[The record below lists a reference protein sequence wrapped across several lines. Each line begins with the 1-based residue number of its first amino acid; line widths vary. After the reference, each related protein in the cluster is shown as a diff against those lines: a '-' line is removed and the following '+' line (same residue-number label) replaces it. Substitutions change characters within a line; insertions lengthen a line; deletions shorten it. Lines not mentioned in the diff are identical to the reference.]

1 MERIRPQDLQTPM
14 AAGVGSHRRLT
25 RVLTFLSRLMF
36 RGDHAMSEQS
46 NSRWPGRYP
55 DGDSFRDPDR
65 FSEGG
70 LRAPPHLS
78 TFGKIWWWF
87 DFLILVKLARL
98 RFIAILVAIGA
109 VIVYWETLHAYY

>member
-1 MERIRPQDLQTPM
+1 MSEPIN
-14 AAGVGSHRRLT
+14 
-25 RVLTFLSRLMF
+25 SRL
-36 RGDHAMSEQS
+36 
-46 NSRWPGRYP
+46 PGPNR
-55 DGDSFRDPDR
+55 DGDLPRDPDR

-78 TFGKIWWWF
+78 KLGKIWWWF

-109 VIVYWETLHAYY
+109 VIVYWETLHAYYEKWTRPIFGQDQAAVSADIEF